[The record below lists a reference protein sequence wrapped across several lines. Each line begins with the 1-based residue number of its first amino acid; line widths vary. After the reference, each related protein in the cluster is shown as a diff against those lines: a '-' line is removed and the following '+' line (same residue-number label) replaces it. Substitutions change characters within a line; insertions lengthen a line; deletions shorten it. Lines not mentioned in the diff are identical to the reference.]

1 MYDLLVLLEVSATVV
16 EVLVFLELLR
26 CFWMDLGLDK
36 IFYVFYS
43 VHFSYFFVLLLL
55 LLSALIKSLSLE
67 DEFSW
72 FLVSLGESNLLSN
85 EFLFLCLLLYLESVA
100 VKLMF

>member
-1 MYDLLVLLEVSATVV
+1 
-16 EVLVFLELLR
+16 
-26 CFWMDLGLDK
+26 MDLGLDK

-43 VHFSYFFVLLLL
+43 VHFSYFFVLLLLLL